1 MKKLTIIVGLL
12 YTLSATAQNM
22 DDVQINA
29 TQVAGNIY
37 MLEGSGG
44 NIGLS
49 VGDDGNLMIDSQFG
63 PLSEKIR
70 KAIIEINDAP
80 IKYLVNTH
88 WHGDHVGGNENF
100 ANLGSVIIA
109 HENVLERMST
119 TQLMRAFSREVPPAP
134 EAARPAI
141 TFSDDLGIRF
151 NGEHIMVIHVDDA
164 HTDTDAFIYFPETDV
179 LHMGDCYFQ
188 GRYPFIDLSSGGS
201 IDGMIAAANTAIFLT
216 GPDTKIIPGHG
227 PLSNKEE
234 LIEYRNVMQS
244 IRDKVKAAIKA
255 GKSLDEIKAMKP
267 GKETDEEWGSGFIN
281 ADTFLD
287 IVYTSL
293 TM

>member
-1 MKKLTIIVGLL
+1 MKKLTILIGLL
-12 YTLSATAQNM
+12 YTFSATAQNM

-49 VGDDGNLMIDSQFG
+49 AGDDGNLMIDSQFG

-70 KAIIEINDAP
+70 NTIIQINDAP

-164 HTDTDAFIYFPETDV
+164 HTDTDAFIYFPDTDV

-216 GPDTKIIPGHG
+216 GPDTKVIPGHG

-234 LIEYRNVMQS
+234 LIEYRDVMQS
-244 IRDKVKAAIKA
+244 IRDKVRAAIKA
-255 GKSLDEIKAMKP
+255 GKSLEEIKAMKP
-267 GKETDEEWGSGFIN
+267 GKETDDEWGSGFIN

>member
-70 KAIIEINDAP
+70 KAIIEIKDAP

-234 LIEYRNVMQS
+234 LIEYRDVMQS